1 LSKNYK
7 EIRPISTAST
17 IEVRYAETD
26 QMGVVHHAVYPIY
39 FEQARVDWLR
49 IVGMHY
55 QKMEDSGVMLPL
67 SRLTVDYKKPAKF
80 GDILRIETS
89 LHFLPSASIT
99 FDYKI
104 KNQNGELLTLGQT
117 VLVFVNQS
125 TKRPMRCPE
134 NIMKLILEA
143 IPED

>member
-1 LSKNYK
+1 MSKNYK
-7 EIRPISTAST
+7 EIPPISTTSS

-49 IVGMHY
+49 TMGMHY

-67 SRLTVDYKKPAKF
+67 NRLTIDYKKPAKF
-80 GDILRIETS
+80 GDILKVKTS
-89 LHFLPSASIT
+89 LSFLPKATIT
-99 FDYKI
+99 FDYEI
-104 KNQNGELLTLGQT
+104 KNQKEEVLTLGQT
-117 VLVFVNQS
+117 VLVFVNRS
-125 TKRPMRCPE
+125 SGRPMRCPE
-134 NIMKLILEA
+134 HIMELITNS

>member
-104 KNQNGELLTLGQT
+104 KNQNDELLTLGQT